1 MIETRRLKNVVV
13 FFQRMDTT
21 FMNSRNSNTSDPH
34 KLLHNLSDKID
45 LKRSAKYVALSNLSN
60 YYTQKNIKTLYKNNR
75 FKISAPKWNDN
86 FELPDG
92 SYSVSNIQD
101 YFKYILK
108 RPGEKTDNPLIR
120 IQVNKIVSIESHLK
134 LKLDIISNF

>member
-45 LKRSAKYVALSNLSN
+45 LKKSAKYVALSNLSN
-60 YYTQKNIKTLYKNNR
+60 YYT
-75 FKISAPKWNDN
+75 
-86 FELPDG
+86 
-92 SYSVSNIQD
+92 
-101 YFKYILK
+101 
-108 RPGEKTDNPLIR
+108 
-120 IQVNKIVSIESHLK
+120 
-134 LKLDIISNF
+134 